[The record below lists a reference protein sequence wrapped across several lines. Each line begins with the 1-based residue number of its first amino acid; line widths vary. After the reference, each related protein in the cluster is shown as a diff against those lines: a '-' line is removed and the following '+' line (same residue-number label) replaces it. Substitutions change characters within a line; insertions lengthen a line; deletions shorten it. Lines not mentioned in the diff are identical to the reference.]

1 MRGIFILRLSFVLL
15 CTLAGYQMG
24 QGTLA
29 DSHSA
34 QAALPYALFGLL
46 VGGILVAVESFGRK
60 VSLKGLSSAV
70 FGLILGLLLAT
81 LGAKFLSIFIPLEA
95 EALREIKVFLTLACV
110 YFGLTLGLKGKSEFS
125 LVIPYVKFKR
135 QELKEEQIVVD
146 TSSIIDGRILDVVK
160 TGFLEAKLLI
170 PRFVLNELRALADST
185 DHLKRQKGKR
195 GIEILHSLNK
205 EPMVEVEIYDENV
218 EGVDTVDEKIV
229 KLGYSLDAKVLTT
242 DYNLNR
248 IAQLQG
254 VKVLNINDLSNALK
268 PTFIAGERFSLKLIK
283 EGKEQNQAV
292 GYLEDGTMV
301 VVENAKWM
309 VGKTVEIEVTS
320 ILQSPSG
327 RIVFTKLVG

>member
-1 MRGIFILRLSFVLL
+1 MNGLLILRIFFVFL
-15 CTLAGYQMG
+15 CTFAGYSLG
-24 QGTLA
+24 GVSASVPFAIFGFFVGT
-29 DSHSA
+29 
-34 QAALPYALFGLL
+34 
-46 VGGILVAVESFGRK
+46 ILVTFEMFARK

-70 FGLILGLLLAT
+70 FGVILGLLLAK
-81 LGAKFLSIFIPLEA
+81 LGTGFLEMFLHLQEEVVYNARIFIT
-95 EALREIKVFLTLACV
+95 FACV

-160 TGFLEAKLLI
+160 TGFLEARLII

-195 GIEILHSLNK
+195 GIEILHALNK
-205 EPMVEVEIYDENV
+205 EPMIEVEIYDENV
-218 EGVDTVDEKIV
+218 EGVDSVDEKIV
-229 KLGYSLDAKVLTT
+229 KLAYTLDAKILTT

-254 VKVLNINDLSNALK
+254 GKVLNINDLSNALK
-268 PTFIAGERFSLKLIK
+268 PTFIAGERFPLKLIK
-283 EGKEQNQAV
+283 EGKEQNQSV

-301 VVENAKWM
+301 VVENSRWLI
-309 VGKTVEIEVTS
+309 GKTVEVEVTS